1 MIEKRSVFQLTALV
15 ELIIVT
21 TKVVIN
27 YQSSYYLGALS
38 MNDIAVNRTTSPVQ
52 GLLEIGFSEYEARAY
67 LELLRSSPSGAYEL
81 SKSSGI
87 PSSKIYQALARL
99 VDRGAALPLEE
110 GGKTRYVPLAPR
122 ELVESRRLRV
132 DQQLEALEAQL
143 LQESRD
149 IRLSYIWNISDY
161 PALQDQMRLVIRETK
176 HELVLSCWYED
187 IVSLVPELNALQQRE
202 GKIAIVLFGGGQLD
216 QELEAGIGIYHHPIE
231 NTLYAERGGRG
242 LTLVSDGRRALVA
255 TISSENIEGAWSMN
269 RGFVLL
275 AEDYVKHDIYL
286 MKIVKR
292 MAPALTLTF
301 GENYRL
307 LRNVFQDI
315 DLEDMT

>member
-1 MIEKRSVFQLTALV
+1 MSSNE
-15 ELIIVT
+15 T
-21 TKVVIN
+21 TL
-27 YQSSYYLGALS
+27 QA
-38 MNDIAVNRTTSPVQ
+38 SPVE

-99 VDRGAALPLEE
+99 VDRGAAMPVEE
-110 GGKTRYVPLAPR
+110 GGKTRYVPLAPS

-132 DQQLEALEAQL
+132 DQQLEVLESQL

-149 IRLSYIWNISDY
+149 IKLSYIWNISEY
-161 PALQDQMRLVIRETK
+161 STLQDQLRLIIRETER
-176 HELVLSCWYED
+176 ELVLSCWHED
-187 IVSLVPELNALQQRE
+187 IVQLAPELTALYQRG
-202 GKIAIVLFGGGQLD
+202 GKVAIVLFGGGSLG
-216 QELEAGIGIYHHPIE
+216 QEIEANISLFHHPIE
-231 NTLYAERGGRG
+231 DTLYVERGGRG

-255 TISSENIEGAWSMN
+255 TITTGSVEGAWSMN
-269 RGFVLL
+269 RGFVIL

-292 MAPALTLTF
+292 MDHELTSTF
-301 GENYRL
+301 GERYRL
-307 LRNVFQDI
+307 LRNVFQDS
-315 DLEDMT
+315 DLERAQGEYL